1 MPSYSLCPTERG
13 KNRVELAE
21 INTGNPLDEM
31 ASVYAMT
38 SMIMANYSLT
48 PGIPTDKSLMD
59 LMDAKNK
66 VMKDNNAGT
75 KGCNTCHDDG
85 NPKTLNDLLL
95 AKPISPFSTKS
106 PNVRRFKGDNFHEQL
121 VFTTQPG
128 ETPNGKIAES
138 LPDICKKIFCSR
150 RGLLKENPF
159 LEMADLKVST
169 NLCRRIKDRSFSCNT
184 GGIDADA
191 QPDRPIF
198 ELGHSKL
205 GNKFVISV
213 TNNQGSVPLTIDIA
227 RFPFANFLCGDQKD
241 FVANIKATG
250 GTCQTFVEGN
260 PLKPGKTCTVNV
272 AFDTGPP
279 DKDQKPNPDFGNW
292 DIVTRI
298 TFTNPKD
305 SNRIDLLPTVTVE
318 VGD

>member
-1 MPSYSLCPTERG
+1 MSGTLSPVSDQPACTLGASADGKARVSFPRLILYCPCTAKNAKFMPSYSLCPTERG

-106 PNVRRFKGDNFHEQL
+106 PNVRRFKG
-121 VFTTQPG
+121 G
-128 ETPNGKIAES
+128 
-138 LPDICKKIFCSR
+138 
-150 RGLLKENPF
+150 
-159 LEMADLKVST
+159 
-169 NLCRRIKDRSFSCNT
+169 
-184 GGIDADA
+184 
-191 QPDRPIF
+191 
-198 ELGHSKL
+198 
-205 GNKFVISV
+205 
-213 TNNQGSVPLTIDIA
+213 
-227 RFPFANFLCGDQKD
+227 
-241 FVANIKATG
+241 
-250 GTCQTFVEGN
+250 
-260 PLKPGKTCTVNV
+260 
-272 AFDTGPP
+272 
-279 DKDQKPNPDFGNW
+279 
-292 DIVTRI
+292 
-298 TFTNPKD
+298 
-305 SNRIDLLPTVTVE
+305 
-318 VGD
+318 